1 MKDQKKN
8 RLKRMNT
15 FDIFAKD
22 ANKKITIN
30 KYLYKKYELYNH
42 YYLLTKEIISKC
54 LDEKNTPPITFFN
67 KYYDEI
73 KKDCNNLEKDYKN
86 VYSKFNSLMSECG
99 NELSMGKPIL
109 EQKKNEQ
116 FTLNF
121 IKIERNN
128 TIDSLKKSI
137 KSSKDYHLFRE
148 PKRDTLI
155 DIRKGNKEIEKIT
168 TELQKNMLY
177 ECKKCNKCTNDI
189 KKYTSKIIGIS
200 KNINLLK
207 NYIEKNNRKSF
218 SKNNL
223 NFLSIS
229 KAKKV
234 TKSDRYSIGGKI
246 NENEYE
252 NNSDDDKDKE
262 VKKKY
267 EPKNKTI
274 LEFIKVENLFDISK
288 EEGENEK
295 IIDDELH
302 SDDESVFENKVKP
315 AKKISTNYLKTIKK
329 IIPSFNFKQIE
340 FNRDKVNDIDTYS
353 VQRRKYKTK
362 NIDDKI
368 KEMKKKIERIND
380 KISLLKQKESIMREF
395 VKKLEENY
403 EDLKPMI
410 YQKSD
415 ANIQLQNH
423 FIINSLNK
431 GNNKE
436 TEKDELNDFL
446 NGIEEV
452 EEKSYYG
459 SDFDNEGNE
468 TSNNDRNKIEEEIKE
483 EMKEKKM
490 EEKLLKNLYKRK
502 VTHFRK
508 TINYKHN
515 KNKILVSLPA
525 SILKKELQKKTQR
538 PRSK

>member
-1 MKDQKKN
+1 MKELKKN

-15 FDIFAKD
+15 LDIFAKD

-42 YYLLTKEIISKC
+42 YYLLTKKILCKC
-54 LDEKNTPPITFFN
+54 LDEKNTPPITFFIQ
-67 KYYDEI
+67 YYDEI
-73 KKDCNNLEKDYKN
+73 KKDCNILENDYKN
-86 VYSKFNSLMSECG
+86 VYTKFNSLIGECG

-177 ECKKCNKCTNDI
+177 ECKKCNKLTNDI
-189 KKYTSKIIGIS
+189 KKYTSKKIGIS
-200 KNINLLK
+200 KNINLLE
-207 NYIEKNNRKSF
+207 NYIKKNNRKSF
-218 SKNNL
+218 SKNNQ
-223 NFLSIS
+223 NFLS
-229 KAKKV
+229 KQTKKV
-234 TKSDRYSIGGKI
+234 TKSEKFHIAEKN

-252 NNSDDDKDKE
+252 NNSDDDKDKMS
-262 VKKKY
+262 KKKY
-267 EPKNKTI
+267 ERKNKTI

-329 IIPSFNFKQIE
+329 TIPSFNFKQIE

-362 NIDDKI
+362 NVDDKI

-380 KISLLKQKESIMREF
+380 KISLLKQKESIMRDF

-431 GNNKE
+431 GNYKE
-436 TEKDELNDFL
+436 IEKDEINDFL
-446 NGIEEV
+446 DGIEEV
-452 EEKSYYG
+452 EERSYNG
-459 SDFDNEGNE
+459 TEISDEENEIIG
-468 TSNNDRNKIEEEIKE
+468 NDRNIIGEEIRK

-502 VTHFRK
+502 AIQFRK
-508 TINYKHN
+508 TVNYKHN

-525 SILKKELQKKTQR
+525 SILKKDLQKKTQR